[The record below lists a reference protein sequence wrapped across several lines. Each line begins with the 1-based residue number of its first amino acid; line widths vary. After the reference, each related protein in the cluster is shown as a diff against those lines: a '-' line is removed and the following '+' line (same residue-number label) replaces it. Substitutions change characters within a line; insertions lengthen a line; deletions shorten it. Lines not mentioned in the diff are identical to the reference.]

1 MYFVQ
6 GGAFASNSNA
16 NFNGSDLAR
25 EGNMIV
31 VSLNYRVGPYGFL
44 WGEEVEEGVGKGNA
58 GIRDVVMGL
67 EWVRDH
73 ITDVSQLHPHPDI
86 QKGICKVVL
95 TKCTVWRQPLPRSLK
110 RRLRR
115 RCSTRNPHRRPSHAA
130 RQSLH
135 RRDHGIRN
143 PDCVLSHT
151 GTGTDWI

>member
-6 GGAFASNSNA
+6 GGGFISNSNA

-44 WGEEVEEGVGKGNA
+44 WGEEVKEGVGKGNA

-67 EWVRDH
+67 EWVGDH
-73 ITDVSQLHPHPDI
+73 ITNVSPFRPHPDI
-86 QKGICKVVL
+86 QKSICKAVL
-95 TKCTVWRQPLPRSLK
+95 TKCTVWRQSLPRSPK

-115 RCSTRNPHRRPSHAA
+115 RLSSCDPHRRPSHAA
-130 RQSLH
+130 RQPLH
-135 RRDHGIRN
+135 RRNHGIRD
-143 PDCVLSHT
+143 PGRVLSHA
-151 GTGTDWI
+151 GTSTDWI